1 MDKIEFALKLAKDCT
16 YADEV
21 TDSAKRHLRSVINEA
36 LVQLN
41 QNNRDMNNP
50 FRKDE
55 LEQMLEFIK
64 ENPQVLNPIGAGGK
78 ITSSPLVQYILERLH
93 GLNQNKEDEK

>member
-1 MDKIEFALKLAKDCT
+1 MSAIDSQQSLMKFGKLMESLIVKIKKEWTHFFGKMVYQVLTLKTK
-16 YADEV
+16 
-21 TDSAKRHLRSVINEA
+21 K
-36 LVQLN
+36 
-41 QNNRDMNNP
+41 MNNP

-93 GLNQNKEDEK
+93 GLNQNKDE

>member
-1 MDKIEFALKLAKDCT
+1 
-16 YADEV
+16 
-21 TDSAKRHLRSVINEA
+21 
-36 LVQLN
+36 
-41 QNNRDMNNP
+41 MNNP

-55 LEQMLEFIK
+55 LEQMLGFIE

>member
-1 MDKIEFALKLAKDCT
+1 MNIQELLKTKKI
-16 YADEV
+16 
-21 TDSAKRHLRSVINEA
+21 
-36 LVQLN
+36 
-41 QNNRDMNNP
+41 NNP

-93 GLNQNKEDEK
+93 GLDQNKED